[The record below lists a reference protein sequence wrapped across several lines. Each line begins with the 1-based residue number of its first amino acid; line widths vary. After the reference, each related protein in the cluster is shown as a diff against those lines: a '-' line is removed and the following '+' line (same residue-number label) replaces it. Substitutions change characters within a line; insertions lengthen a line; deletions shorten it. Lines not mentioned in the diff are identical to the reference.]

1 MSNPLEQFKL
11 HTLVPVEIAGYDL
24 SFTNSSAF
32 MVLTMFA
39 ILLLLGLSVKNI
51 AGRPSRMQAMGE
63 MLYELIDGMIM
74 GTAGEKG
81 KKYIPFMFSLFLFIL
96 TCNLLGMIPYTFT
109 VTSHIMVTF
118 VMGATVF
125 VGVTIIGFARHGLH
139 FFSYFL
145 PQGTPAAMAPLMVF
159 TELFAYMV
167 RPVSLSVRLAANMTA
182 GHIVMKVIAGF
193 VTMFPLFAIFPFAL
207 LTFLTG
213 FEIFVAV
220 LQAYIFT
227 ILSCV
232 YLSDAINL
240 H

>member
-1 MSNPLEQFKL
+1 MHNPLEQFELYKL
-11 HTLVPVEIAGYDL
+11 IPMSIAGHDI
-24 SFTNSSAF
+24 SFTNSSLYMLLA
-32 MVLTMFA
+32 VIAIFA
-39 ILLLLGLSVKNI
+39 ILGLSVRKI
-51 AGRPSRMQAMGE
+51 SASPTRIQAAGE
-63 MLYELIDGMIM
+63 MFYELIDGMIA
-74 GTAGEKG
+74 GTAGPEA
-81 KKYIPFMFSLFLFIL
+81 KKYIPFMFSLFMFIL
-96 TCNLLGMIPYTFT
+96 TCNLLGMIPFTFT
-109 VTSHIMVTF
+109 VMSHVMVTF
-118 VMGATVF
+118 VMGMTVF
-125 VGVTIIGFARHGLH
+125 IGITIIGLARHGFH

-145 PQGTPAAMAPLMVF
+145 PSGTPAVMAPLMVF

-193 VTMFPLFAIFPFAL
+193 VAMFPVFAVFPFAL

-213 FEIFVAV
+213 FEIFVAI

-232 YLSDAINL
+232 YLGDAINL